1 MLLAAYWEFT
11 LTHFSSALKV
21 YVSCVLLPAKR
32 FSWSAICLHLKKR
45 CTCQHIRS
53 CCCFII
59 YQVLIWKISDIHS
72 IRKSNQSYSLHPLQQ
87 ICGDIKCTGMC
98 LVVEVDRENDTAGRT
113 TGTSESTQ
121 RLANMHLSVNK
132 YVHGDGVVHSVSS
145 QCIIESASC
154 LWQGCGPNKEP
165 SCDSDLVSNDVTFAA
180 KTDHRNCLE

>member
-1 MLLAAYWEFT
+1 MPLAAYWEFT
-11 LTHFSSALKV
+11 LTHFSWALKCLA
-21 YVSCVLLPAKR
+21 SCVA
-32 FSWSAICLHLKKR
+32 SWEKIFMVSNMFASKKKR
-45 CTCQHIRS
+45 CTCQHVQS

-59 YQVLIWKISDIHS
+59 YQVLIWKTSDIHS
-72 IRKSNQSYSLHPLQQ
+72 IRKSNQSFLPHPLQQ
-87 ICGDIKCTGMC
+87 ICGYIKCTEMC
-98 LVVEVDRENDTAGRT
+98 SVVEVDRENDTVGRT

-154 LWQGCGPNKEP
+154 LWQGWEPNKEP

-180 KTDHRNCLE
+180 KTNHSNC